1 MFIVLF
7 HTYNFWYLKK
17 LPASIVSARQYSI
30 QLMYNVEFTEKV
42 SVLLWSVQQLMLT
55 YYLCAINCESI
66 HRTNI
71 NLFLILRSRYCWHD
85 LQDCLS
91 FLVNMTFLVIIAYW
105 AEELFVS
112 SDIVVLP
119 KRCCRFWWCHHF
131 GSNFPNWTTGRT
143 KNIRIKNI
151 RLKECYCGMN
161 SNFWDGL

>member
-1 MFIVLF
+1 MAYHCVLCGVYWKSLCVTLCSTLDF
-7 HTYNFWYLKK
+7 NLLSMCHKLWFNTSHKHNF
-17 LPASIVSARQYSI
+17 
-30 QLMYNVEFTEKV
+30 F
-42 SVLLWSVQQLMLT
+42 
-55 YYLCAINCESI
+55 
-66 HRTNI
+66 
-71 NLFLILRSRYCWHD
+71 LFLRSRYCWHD

-131 GSNFPNWTTGRT
+131 GSNFSYCTTGRT